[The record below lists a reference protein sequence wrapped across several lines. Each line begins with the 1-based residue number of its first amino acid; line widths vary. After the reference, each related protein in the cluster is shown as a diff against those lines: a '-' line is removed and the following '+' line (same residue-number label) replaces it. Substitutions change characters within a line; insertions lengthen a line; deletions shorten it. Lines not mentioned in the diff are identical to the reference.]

1 MGEHNNSS
9 SGYDD
14 YPYLGGVADEP
25 EKRRAGIYG
34 KATAIGAVA
43 LSVAA
48 TIAGNSQE
56 GIDPPGAAKAMVE
69 SVKEGEAP
77 DIDVSLKMQ
86 DIGVGGIKLPAVEFS
101 VAEQPEAPVITVNG
115 RKTEQD
121 VHMRW
126 AEEFAADP
134 DARELSPTGEM
145 RALRRQARQI
155 TSDGWKIESVLVQGY
170 ASMEDDHTAEDNPG
184 FGIPSGKNKELAK
197 VRSEA
202 VAPRVERN
210 IERITGRDIEV
221 KILPGRENDDPKLAK
236 DIEQVADGLGMTT
249 VELVKTY
256 NRNPQELPDNAV
268 EVLNGLEDQ
277 RFVRVTIRA
286 SREKSV
292 TPDSEK
298 GNFVLIPLLIPIVG
312 GFAFGRSKP
321 APQLPPRPVKFR
333 NPLPRPQRVLM
344 PRSHIEPVFYRRKQP
359 RPYNFHFQD
368 RAGRSSHVARD
379 RGGSRRDT
387 RVGKAA

>member
-1 MGEHNNSS
+1 MGENNNNS

-14 YPYLGGVADEP
+14 YPSLDGVVDEP
-25 EKRRAGIYG
+25 EKRRAEIYG

-56 GIDPPGAAKAMVE
+56 GVNPSGAAKAVAE
-69 SVKEGEAP
+69 SVKEGEMP

-86 DIGVGGIKLPAVEFS
+86 DIGVGGIKLPAVEFG
-101 VAEQPEAPVITVNG
+101 VAEQPEAPVITVKG
-115 RKTEQD
+115 KKAEHD
-121 VHMRW
+121 VHMQW

-134 DARELSPTGEM
+134 DAKALSPTGEM
-145 RALRRQARQI
+145 RALRRQVRKM
-155 TSDGWKIESVLVQGY
+155 TREGWAIESVSVQGY

-210 IERITGRDIEV
+210 IERITGKDIDV
-221 KILPGRENDDPKLAK
+221 KILPGRENDDSELAT
-236 DIEQVADGLGMTT
+236 DIEKVADRLGMST

-256 NRNPQELPDNAV
+256 NRNPEELPDDAV

-292 TPDSEK
+292 TPDSES

-321 APQLPPRPVKFR
+321 APQSPVRPVKLR
-333 NPLPRPQRVLM
+333 TPLPRPQPVLM
-344 PRSHIEPVFYRRKQP
+344 PRSHIEPVLYRRKQP

-368 RAGRSSHVARD
+368 RGGRDSHLARD

-387 RVGKAA
+387 RVGKAV